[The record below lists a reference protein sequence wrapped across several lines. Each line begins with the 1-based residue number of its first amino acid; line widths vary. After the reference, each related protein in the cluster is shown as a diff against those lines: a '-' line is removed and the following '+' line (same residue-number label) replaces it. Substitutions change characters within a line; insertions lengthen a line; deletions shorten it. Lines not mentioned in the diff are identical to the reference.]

1 VQPIPLG
8 VADDG
13 RLAVLGT
20 RNGQLVAIDPGDGT
34 VRWRAGRG
42 LRPCA
47 VTAGAVVALRSLPPV
62 PPEVVVL
69 DVADGREL
77 WTAPLPGPVP
87 APPGS
92 RPSVELGCT
101 LEDGGVLLRWATAMQ
116 YEGGAAPSRQ
126 VLEQSTHRA
135 AGAVH
140 IDLRARTVQAADAV
154 DGEEAFSAAVPT
166 SVPTAAPVLAPDV
179 VQHGQLGDLRLELAV
194 PPGTSQVVLRAVD
207 PASNAQVWQVVVE
220 EQAPRRPP
228 PLRP

>member
-1 VQPIPLG
+1 MQPIPLG

-47 VTAGAVVALRSLPPV
+47 VTAGAVVALRYLPPV

-69 DVADGREL
+69 DGTDGREL
-77 WTAPLPGPVP
+77 WTAPLPGPAP
-87 APPGS
+87 ALPGGQ
-92 RPSVELGCT
+92 PSVELSCT
-101 LEDGGVLLRWATAMQ
+101 VEDGGVVLRWATATR
-116 YEGGAAPSRQ
+116 YEGGAAPTRQ

-135 AGAVH
+135 AGAVR

-154 DGEEAFSAAVPT
+154 EGEEALSAAAPA
-166 SVPTAAPVLAPDV
+166 SVPTAPPVLAPDV
-179 VQHGQLGDLRLELAV
+179 VQHGRLGDLRLELAV
-194 PPGTSQVVLRAVD
+194 PSGTSQVVLRAVD
-207 PASNAQVWQVVVE
+207 AASNAQVWQVVVE
-220 EQAPRRPP
+220 EQAPRRRP